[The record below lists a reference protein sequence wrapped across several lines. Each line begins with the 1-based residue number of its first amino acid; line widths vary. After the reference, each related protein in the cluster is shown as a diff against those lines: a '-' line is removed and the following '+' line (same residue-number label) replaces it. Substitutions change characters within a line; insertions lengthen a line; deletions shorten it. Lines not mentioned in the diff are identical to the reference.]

1 MKRGRQS
8 TTTPQALR
16 QGNRAVAK
24 ATRYPEGGTSTNT
37 GPGHHKGPTTGGR
50 EATRDRGGE
59 PTTAKKRTN
68 AKEPHHTKRG
78 TQGPKERTP
87 AETQAKAQTQQKAP
101 QTGARH
107 EKKRDTTPRTNRRQG
122 KHGPNHE
129 HANKRPNHK
138 KRGGQEGNWTPKRPQ
153 KDPHH
158 TVASGGNSLHG
169 AQGQGAQETKMVEK
183 RNTKPRG
190 EKKGGGSL
198 RHTPCSVFKVV
209 LFIWSESVSPAVPD
223 RKGDRIKP
231 FLPCGMEPQ
240 FVTFRLKGNPVGF
253 LRFPP

>member
-59 PTTAKKRTN
+59 PTAAKKRTN

-78 TQGPKERTP
+78 TQGPKEKTP
-87 AETQAKAQTQQKAP
+87 TETQAKAQTQQTTP

-107 EKKRDTTPRTNRRQG
+107 ERKRDTKPRTNQRQG
-122 KHGPNHE
+122 KHGPHHE

-138 KRGGQEGNWTPKRPQ
+138 KRGGPGGELDPKKAAKRPPQ
-153 KDPHH
+153 HSNKR
-158 TVASGGNSLHG
+158 
-169 AQGQGAQETKMVEK
+169 GQITTRCPGTRGTGDQNGRNEKHETKGRE
-183 RNTKPRG
+183 
-190 EKKGGGSL
+190 EEGGGSL

-209 LFIWSESVSPAVPD
+209 LFI
-223 RKGDRIKP
+223 
-231 FLPCGMEPQ
+231 
-240 FVTFRLKGNPVGF
+240 
-253 LRFPP
+253 

>member
-8 TTTPQALR
+8 TTTNQALR

-68 AKEPHHTKRG
+68 AKEPHYTNRG

-87 AETQAKAQTQQKAP
+87 AETQAKAQKKTP

-138 KRGGQEGNWTPKRPQ
+138 KRGARRGTGPQ
-153 KDPHH
+153 K
-158 TVASGGNSLHG
+158 G
-169 AQGQGAQETKMVEK
+169 
-183 RNTKPRG
+183 R
-190 EKKGGGSL
+190 KK
-198 RHTPCSVFKVV
+198 TPTT
-209 LFIWSESVSPAVPD
+209 
-223 RKGDRIKP
+223 
-231 FLPCGMEPQ
+231 Q
-240 FVTFRLKGNPVGF
+240 
-253 LRFPP
+253 

>member
-87 AETQAKAQTQQKAP
+87 AETQAKAQTQQKTP

-138 KRGGQEGNWTPKRPQ
+138 KRGGPGGELDPKKAAKRPP
-153 KDPHH
+153 PH
-158 TVASGGNSLHG
+158 SSKR
-169 AQGQGAQETKMVEK
+169 GQFTTRCPGTRGTGDRNEKHETKG
-183 RNTKPRG
+183 RG
-190 EKKGGGSL
+190 EEGGRVATSY
-198 RHTPCSVFKVV
+198 SV
-209 LFIWSESVSPAVPD
+209 
-223 RKGDRIKP
+223 
-231 FLPCGMEPQ
+231 
-240 FVTFRLKGNPVGF
+240 
-253 LRFPP
+253 

>member
-1 MKRGRQS
+1 MRQDEERRQS

-59 PTTAKKRTN
+59 PTTAKKRTT

-78 TQGPKERTP
+78 TQGPEERTP

-138 KRGGQEGNWTPKRPQ
+138 KRGGPGGELDPKKAAKRPPPQ
-153 KDPHH
+153 
-158 TVASGGNSLHG
+158 VASGGNSLHG
-169 AQGQGAQETKMVEK
+169 AQGQGAQETKMVEM
-183 RNTKPRG
+183 RNTEPRG
-190 EKKGGGSL
+190 EKKKGGGSL

-209 LFIWSESVSPAVPD
+209 LFI
-223 RKGDRIKP
+223 
-231 FLPCGMEPQ
+231 
-240 FVTFRLKGNPVGF
+240 
-253 LRFPP
+253 